1 MSSKLDVCLVES
13 GIIGSDIN
21 QNLQN
26 IYNKLKNLI
35 NIDLIVLPETFD
47 TGFNFPPKNIYDF
60 KNNPSIL
67 WMKALAREKQ
77 CAICGSLMVKENDNI
92 FNRFIFYDNVKDIIH
107 TYDKLH
113 LFSIANEGKYIT
125 SGTEIKS
132 FKYKDW
138 NICPQI
144 CYDLRF
150 PVLTK
155 KDVFDIIVYVANW
168 PIQRINAW
176 DLLLPARAVENQ
188 SFVIG
193 VNRNGYDDE
202 NNINYPGHSRLI
214 SFTGDD
220 LHNQSNENDYLV
232 FQIDLNNLKKY
243 RLKYPFLEDRY

>member
-13 GIIGSDIN
+13 GITGSDIN
-21 QNLQN
+21 QNLEN

-67 WMKALAREKQ
+67 WMKTLAREKQ

-92 FNRFIFYDNVKDIIH
+92 FNRFVFYDNVKDIIH

-150 PVLTK
+150 PLLTK
-155 KDVFDIIVYVANW
+155 
-168 PIQRINAW
+168 
-176 DLLLPARAVENQ
+176 
-188 SFVIG
+188 
-193 VNRNGYDDE
+193 
-202 NNINYPGHSRLI
+202 
-214 SFTGDD
+214 
-220 LHNQSNENDYLV
+220 
-232 FQIDLNNLKKY
+232 
-243 RLKYPFLEDRY
+243 